1 MASLGIREGLK
12 KYPSARR
19 LMRSID
25 AGKTYVVVASSS
37 DSRADG
43 SSADEGRI
51 IGMFALNPQG
61 DPAYAHMT
69 GAKWATE
76 PSSPDNPA
84 YSALHWVTVASDA
97 RRRGVGGYILG
108 TAERIAKGDG
118 KVSICCDIYEDNV
131 PMRELLL
138 SYGYQFCGN
147 VEIRSRFG
155 RVKHRAVFERVL

>member
-1 MASLGIREGLK
+1 MRE
-12 KYPSARR
+12 
-19 LMRSID
+19 D
-25 AGKTYVVVASSS
+25 AA
-37 DSRADG
+37 
-43 SSADEGRI
+43 
-51 IGMFALNPQG
+51 
-61 DPAYAHMT
+61 
-69 GAKWATE
+69 WA
-76 PSSPDNPA
+76 
-84 YSALHWVTVASDA
+84 VT
-97 RRRGVGGYILG
+97 ILG